1 MGGTRYDFGA
11 RESRAKKVGYAS
23 KSAGEIFTQNALR
36 MAHESMNP
44 NGVLFR
50 EARDSEVHPNT
61 VPIILGLDITGSMGH
76 IPHELI
82 KEGLPKLMGG
92 IIQGGVP
99 DPALLFL
106 GIGDHECDRYPLQV
120 GQFESGDEELD
131 MWLTR
136 TYIEGG
142 GGGNAGES
150 YLLAWY
156 FAAFHTKTDAF
167 EKRGQKGLLFTVGDE
182 PGLKTL
188 PASAIKEIMGQGQQ
202 TYTHLELLAE
212 AQKRYDVYHI
222 SVLHSGQAIDADVD
236 WKELLGQNCLSIHD
250 HKEIPNVIKKII
262 CDKHKSSGLGLGTTP
277 LDGLDNIE
285 ML

>member
-1 MGGTRYDFGA
+1 MGSTRYDLDA
-11 RESRAKKVGYAS
+11 RYDRASKAGYRT
-23 KSAGEIFTQNALR
+23 KSAGEIFTQNAKR

-44 NGVLFR
+44 HGISFR
-50 EARDSEVHPNT
+50 ESRDSEVHPHS
-61 VPIILGLDITGSMGH
+61 VPIILGLDVTGSMGH

-82 KEGLPKLMGG
+82 REGLPKLMGG

-106 GIGDHECDRYPLQV
+106 GIGDHECDGYPLQV

-136 TYIEGG
+136 TYIESG

-156 FAAFHTKTDAF
+156 FAAFHTRTDAF

-182 PGLKTL
+182 PCLKTL
-188 PASAIKEIMGQGQQ
+188 SASAIREIMGKGQQ
-202 TYTHLELLAE
+202 TYTHFELLEE
-212 AQKRYDVYHI
+212 AKKKYEVYHI
-222 SVLHSGQAIDADVD
+222 SVLHSDQALRADRG
-236 WKELLGQNCLSIHD
+236 WKELLGQNCISIAD
-250 HKEIPNVIKKII
+250 HREIPNVIKNII
-262 CDKHKSSGLGLGTTP
+262 CDKFKNQSYGTTGTG
-277 LDGLDNIE
+277 GLDQFQ